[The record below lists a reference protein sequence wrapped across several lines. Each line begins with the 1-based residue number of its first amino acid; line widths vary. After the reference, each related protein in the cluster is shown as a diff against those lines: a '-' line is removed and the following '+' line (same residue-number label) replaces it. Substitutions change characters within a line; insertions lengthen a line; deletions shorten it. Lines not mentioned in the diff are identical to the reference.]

1 LDPRKP
7 LHSLFGVAAL
17 CSPIVPYVILA
28 EMSRNLN
35 SPAWILTAL
44 PTFTLLA
51 SVPIAGIVALV
62 ATIRRRAP
70 GWSLILMWIMVLFSV
85 LIFFSIQPKNPF
97 TY

>member
-1 LDPRKP
+1 MDPRKP
-7 LHSLFGVAAL
+7 LHSLFSVVVL

-44 PTFTLLA
+44 PAFTLLA
-51 SVPIAGIVALV
+51 SVPAAGIVALV

-70 GWSLILMWIMVLFSV
+70 RWSLILMWVIVLLSV

-97 TY
+97 IY